1 MLDVLSQTRM
11 RGDHIVIKSVKLI
24 NWKSYEESILYIDSL
39 MIVIG
44 TNSSGKSNAIDALVF
59 LSRIASGAGIFQAI
73 GGDVNLGSLRGGM
86 DWVCRKGA
94 DSFTLEVV
102 MEYEKNDYE
111 YSITVEVGTARALVT
126 EEKLILCSN
135 NLRLFYT
142 NLRDRELLNIPT
154 YFSAGK
160 QGKRQNFDLNRN
172 ASILYQ
178 SKTLQLKKKE
188 IIDITTNLAKQLSG
202 IFVLD
207 PIPNHMRNY
216 SPLAEKLSSDGS
228 NIAGVLAALSDEKR
242 EKVQEKLTSY
252 LKKIPEKDI
261 EHVWTERI
269 GKFNTDAMLYCEE
282 AWQEDD
288 KCVVDARG
296 MSDGTLRFLAIMTAL
311 LTNDANKLI
320 VIEEVDNGLHPSRAK
335 ILLNML
341 KELGNEK
348 NVDVLIT
355 THNPALLD
363 AAGTSMIPFIT
374 VAHRDDRGQSHLK
387 LLEDVQE
394 LPKMISTG
402 NIGELVTNGKIE
414 SALAREGRV

>member
-1 MLDVLSQTRM
+1 M
-11 RGDHIVIKSVKLI
+11 IKSIKLK

-44 TNSSGKSNAIDALVF
+44 TNSSGKSNAIDALIF
-59 LSRIASGAGIFQAI
+59 LSRIASGVGVFQAI
-73 GGDVNLGSLRGGM
+73 GGDVNLSSLRGGM
-86 DWVCRKGA
+86 DWVCRKGTNF
-94 DSFTLEVV
+94 FTIEVV
-102 MEYEKNDYE
+102 MEYEENEYE
-111 YSITVEVGTARALVT
+111 YSITVEVETAKALVA
-126 EEKLILCSN
+126 EEKLVSRSRN
-135 NLRLFYT
+135 QRLFYT
-142 NLRDRELLNIPT
+142 NLRDKELLNIPT
-154 YFSAGK
+154 YFSTGK
-160 QGKRQNFDLNRN
+160 QGKGQNFELNRN
-172 ASILYQ
+172 TSILFQ

-188 IIDITTNLAKQLSG
+188 IVDITTNLANQLSG

-207 PIPNHMRNY
+207 PIPNHMRDY

-228 NIAGVLAALSDEKR
+228 NIAGVLAALSEEKK
-242 EKVQEKLTSY
+242 ENIQEKLTAY

-261 EHVWTERI
+261 DRVWTERI
-269 GKFNTDAMLYCEE
+269 GKFNTDAMLYCQE
-282 AWQEDD
+282 AWKGDN

-311 LTNDANKLI
+311 LTNETNKLI
-320 VIEEVDNGLHPSRAK
+320 VVEEVDNGLHPSRAK

-341 KELGNEK
+341 KELGHEK
-348 NVDVLIT
+348 KVDVLIT

-374 VAHRDDRGQSHLK
+374 VAHRDDTGQSHLK
-387 LLEDVQE
+387 LLEDIQD

-414 SALAREGRV
+414 SALSREGK